1 MADVQ
6 SFDKINILKRRSLPY
21 YEYFGDME
29 LTKEQ
34 RRRREALALTIEDI
48 IMIFFNMVEV
58 SRDMGILNEVKVKQ
72 ELMTSL
78 YEILD
83 SDKPY
88 FETEEQQDK
97 YVQDFVNETYKS
109 TIENLDK
116 YPHDYDYTGNSK
128 YWVSEDRAQFIAE
141 NESNTIYNSAEFI
154 EAKKQGKTHKIWVT
168 YQDDR
173 VRPTHIEVEGARIPI
188 DSYFDV
194 GNARMLYPKDLTSEL
209 STASAY
215 PEEYINCR
223 CQISY
228 I

>member
-6 SFDKINILKRRSLPY
+6 SFDKINIIKRRSLPY

-34 RRRREALALTIEDI
+34 RHKREALALTIEEV
-48 IMIFFNMVEV
+48 IMIFFNLVEV
-58 SRDMGILNEVKVKQ
+58 SRDMNILNEVRVKQ

-78 YEILD
+78 YEVVD
-83 SDKPY
+83 AGY
-88 FETEEQQDK
+88 FENEEQLDK
-97 YVQDFVNETYKS
+97 YIVDFVNETYRS

-116 YPHDYDYTGNSK
+116 YPNDYDYTGNSP
-128 YWVSEDRAQFIAE
+128 YWISEDRAQFVAE
-141 NESNTIYNSAEFI
+141 NEANTLYNSADFI
-154 EAKKQGKTHKIWVT
+154 EAKKQGKTHKIWIT

-194 GNARMLYPKDLTSEL
+194 GMAHMLYPKDVTSEF
-209 STASAY
+209 STGAEH
-215 PEEYINCR
+215 PEETVNCR
-223 CQISY
+223 CSISY